1 MHSFSKPTVNRDPA
15 DSLVEPSFRN
25 TLWSK
30 GAEWIAALGGA
41 LCIGALV
48 GIVNYPYGLSSAL
61 LAGGKQALWT
71 ALVAGLLTRFCR
83 FLCTQTGFRL
93 LPPMVCGVLCPSALA
108 VAGVAV
114 VHHLEGTANPW
125 GSILITVLLAPPG
138 FWLIAHNI
146 RRANNAALRDANAAQ
161 ATGLD
166 NNSVEA

>member
-1 MHSFSKPTVNRDPA
+1 MDSSSKPNANHPSRDSLAASSFSNM
-15 DSLVEPSFRN
+15 
-25 TLWSK
+25 LWVK

-41 LCIGALV
+41 LFIGTLV

-71 ALVAGLLTRFCR
+71 ALAAGLLTRFCR
-83 FLCTQTGFRL
+83 FLCTQTHFRL
-93 LPPMVCGVLCPSALA
+93 LPPLVCGVLCPSLLA

-125 GSILITVLLAPPG
+125 GSILITVFLAPPG

-146 RRANNAALRDANAAQ
+146 RRTNQAALNDVDGSRSAALKKQ
-161 ATGLD
+161 
-166 NNSVEA
+166 